1 MPNKTFIDVAVELP
15 MDAVFTYT
23 VSADL
28 SNQVEV
34 GKRVLVPFGKR
45 VVTGFC
51 LGFRERSDIKGV
63 KEILDVLDEEP
74 LFDERRLKFFQW
86 MASYYFAPIGEV
98 LSLICP
104 RGINIKSQRYLY
116 ATEQGKDH
124 KEDTSTLADDLL
136 EVIKKRN
143 GISLASLI
151 RLFKGKS
158 VYSAIYRL
166 KNAGLIREEM
176 EIKSK
181 SGAKIET
188 FVLPIQE
195 PKSAFPNFTKAP
207 IQAKIIGYL
216 SQKGETSLKLLRKEF
231 GSIDAAVKKLE
242 QKGLVSLIQKQT
254 QRDPLEDTIPLP
266 VLHKPTDEQ
275 EKAISAICQGLTN
288 KSFTPLLLYGVT
300 GSGKTFVYLK
310 ALEQAVKLGRQA
322 IFLVPEISLTP
333 WPVKYLTA
341 LFPGRVAVLHSGL
354 SDGERYDEW
363 NRIKNG
369 KVDIVIGARSAIFA
383 PLKNPGIIVVDEEHE
398 SSYKQEEG
406 VKYHARDLSLM
417 MGKMF
422 NLVVVLGSATPC
434 VETFYNAKNGKITPL
449 HLTKRVEERPMPEI
463 ELVDMRDRSQKPETR
478 SQKMEKPDK
487 EIISE
492 KLKNLMIEN
501 HRLGYQTIL
510 FLNRRG
516 FSNFLICNDCGHNF
530 QCLNCSVSLTLHK
543 SSHPPFVG
551 TDFKSVPRGQVGIL
565 KCHYCDMS
573 MPIPDRCPQ
582 CQSAQVKPIGVG
594 TEQLEEEVRRILKK
608 ARIARMDRDTTRKK
622 RSHHKILDAVDKGE
636 VDVLVG
642 TQMVAKGHHFPNV
655 ALVGI
660 VSADTSINIPDFRS
674 SERTFQL
681 ITQAAGRAGRGDIL
695 GTVIVQ
701 TLNPDHFCLRMAA
714 EQNYEA
720 FFEEELT
727 NRQGLF
733 YPPFSRLALLRFEGG
748 KVEAVEGAAKNA
760 KRFADKLLENGFNKE
775 ITVLGPV
782 PAFLSKL
789 QGKYRWQMLLKG
801 KSAKSIQEFIRNI
814 LKCTRETSNNR
825 VKLVVDVDPISTL

>member
-1 MPNKTFIDVAVELP
+1 
-15 MDAVFTYT
+15 
-23 VSADL
+23 
-28 SNQVEV
+28 
-34 GKRVLVPFGKR
+34 
-45 VVTGFC
+45 
-51 LGFRERSDIKGV
+51 
-63 KEILDVLDEEP
+63 VLDEEP
-74 LFDERRLKFFQW
+74 LFDDKRLKFFQW

-116 ATEQGKDH
+116 ATEQNNTSHGPEACGERSESIRSQ
-124 KEDTSTLADDLL
+124 KENLSPLSMEIFD
-136 EVIKKRN
+136 VIRN
-143 GISLASLI
+143 NRGISLTAL
-151 RLFKGKS
+151 LNKFKGKS
-158 VYSAIYRL
+158 IYSAINRL
-166 KNAGLIREEM
+166 KNAGLVREELK
-176 EIKSK
+176 IKSRLGEK
-181 SGAKIET
+181 TEI
-188 FVLPIQE
+188 FVAPSHLAPLT
-195 PKSAFPNFTKAP
+195 SYLLSKAP
-207 IQAKIIGYL
+207 IQAKIIAYL

-551 TDFKSVPRGQVGIL
+551 TDFKSVPRGQGGIL

>member
-15 MDAVFTYT
+15 MDKVFTYT

-63 KEILDVLDEEP
+63 KDILDVLDEEP
-74 LFDERRLKFFQW
+74 LFDEKRLKFFQW
-86 MASYYFAPIGEV
+86 VASYYFAPVSEV

-116 ATEQGKDH
+116 ATEQNNTSHGPEEACGERSESIRSQ
-124 KEDTSTLADDLL
+124 KENLSPLSMEIFD
-136 EVIKKRN
+136 VIRN
-143 GISLASLI
+143 NRGISLTSL
-151 RLFKGKS
+151 LNKFKGKS
-158 VYSAIYRL
+158 IYSAINRL
-166 KNAGLIREEM
+166 KNAGLVREELK
-176 EIKSK
+176 IKSRLGEK
-181 SGAKIET
+181 TEI
-188 FVLPIQE
+188 FVSPSRLSPLA
-195 PKSAFPNFTKAP
+195 SHLLSKAP
-207 IQAKIIGYL
+207 IQAKIISYL
-216 SQKGETSLKLLRKEF
+216 FQKGETSLKLLRKEF

-383 PLKNPGIIVVDEEHE
+383 PLKNPGIIIVDEEHE

-463 ELVDMRDRSQKPETR
+463 ELVDM
-478 SQKMEKPDK
+478 KMQGQGARGKGQEENRK

-492 KLKNLMIEN
+492 KLKSLMIEN

-516 FSNFLICNDCGHNF
+516 FSNFLICNDCGHSF
-530 QCLNCSVSLTLHK
+530 QCLNCSVSLTMHK
-543 SSHPPFVG
+543 G
-551 TDFKSVPRGQVGIL
+551 AGIL

-573 MPIPDRCPQ
+573 QPIPDRCPQ

-594 TEQLEEEVRRILKK
+594 TEQLEQEVRRILKK

-748 KVEAVEGAAKNA
+748 KVEDVEGAAKNA
-760 KRFADKLLENGFNKE
+760 KRFADNLLENGFNKE

-825 VKLVVDVDPISTL
+825 VKLVIDVDPISTL